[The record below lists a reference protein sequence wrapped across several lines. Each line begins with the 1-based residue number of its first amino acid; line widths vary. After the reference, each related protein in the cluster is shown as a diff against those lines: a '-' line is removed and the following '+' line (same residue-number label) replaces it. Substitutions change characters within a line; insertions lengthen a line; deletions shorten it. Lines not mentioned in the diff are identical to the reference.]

1 MSIGSNDLLQYTFA
15 ADRGNE
21 LVSESFQA
29 LHPIF
34 LNVLKKIGES
44 FRKKPEKEIAL
55 CGEMAGNVLAIPF
68 LIGAGI
74 HDLSMPPRQI
84 PIIKKIARAFSVK
97 ECEDL
102 LNEAIKLNNPEA
114 VSCLAK
120 DALASKGL
128 GDPVS

>member
-21 LVSESFQA
+21 LVSETFQA

-34 LNVLKKIGES
+34 LKVLKQISES
-44 FRKKPEKEIAL
+44 FKKKPEKELAL
-55 CGEMAGNVLAIPF
+55 CGEMAGNVLATPF

-74 HDLSMPPRQI
+74 YELSMPPRQI
-84 PIIKKIARAFSVK
+84 PLVKKVIRAFSVK

-102 LNEAIKLNNPEA
+102 LNEAISLNNLEA
-114 VSCLAK
+114 VNCLAK
-120 DALASKGL
+120 NALASKGL
-128 GDPVS
+128 GDPV